1 MLIKQ
6 ESITSQKLG
15 SWDFWRIANSV
26 VNKSKSAIT
35 PLLNGPEVLSPAS
48 GKAKLFAENFPKNSN
63 FDDSGISLPVFPS
76 RPYLKLHNISVTPM
90 MVKQVIKNL
99 YFLRH
104 LVLVVFQWW
113 YSKEL

>member
-1 MLIKQ
+1 MRENIHCGDK
-6 ESITSQKLG
+6 IQKTTQNNL
-15 SWDFWRIANSV
+15 
-26 VNKSKSAIT
+26 
-35 PLLNGPEVLSPAS
+35 EVLSSAS
-48 GKAKLFAENFPKNSN
+48 DKANLFPENFTKNSN